1 MLGSRVAV
9 VASLAALV
17 ALAGAAGG
25 QSRSRVVGGT
35 SILVQSAPWAAY
47 MRVANG
53 SQSTYCSA
61 TIIDSEHVVTAAHCV
76 YLVDGTRADPSAI
89 LVRAGISSS
98 FRPLRGDAEQD
109 RNVDSVRVH
118 PGYTGPSSGSTD
130 DVAVL
135 ALSSPLD
142 LSGLFVQAVALPS
155 GVAAYPG
162 DTDVG
167 FAGFGRE
174 TPSSPATGSL
184 NWLVEHVDPQGTCGD
199 FSAPM
204 IQDSDAVSFCGSAS
218 WGSVC
223 SGDSGAGLV
232 TSGPTPTLVGI
243 VSAGQVTADNVHCA
257 AGTRTIFTAVWPPE
271 VLRFLQGNDT
281 PPTAPRRTSSTYV
294 RLFWDRPLAAG
305 GALVCFSDRWD
316 GSPAITYSL
325 VDSTGRVLKQS
336 SSGVFKLGTKNVG
349 GVLSCRASA
358 TNAGGTAVLASDWV
372 GTVAP
377 ATVAAPVGSKAV
389 RRR

>member
-9 VASLAALV
+9 VLSLAALA

-25 QSRSRVVGGT
+25 QSRNGVVGGT

-76 YLVDGTRADPSAI
+76 YLVDGTRADPSSI
-89 LVRAGISSS
+89 LVRTGISSS
-98 FRPLRGDAEQD
+98 FRPFRGDGEQD

-118 PGYTGPSSGSTD
+118 PGYSGPSSSSTD

-142 LSGLFVQAVALPS
+142 LSGPFVQAVALPS
-155 GVAAYPG
+155 AVAGYPTN
-162 DTDVG
+162 DTDLG

-204 IQDSDAVSFCGSAS
+204 IRDSDAISFCGRAP

-232 TSGPTPTLVGI
+232 TSGPSPTLVGV
-243 VSAGQVTADNVHCA
+243 VSAGQVTADGVHCA
-257 AGTRTIFTAVWPPE
+257 AGTHTIFTAVWPPE
-271 VLRFLQGNDT
+271 VLGFLQGNDT

-294 RLFWDRPLAAG
+294 RLFWDQPLAAG

-316 GSPAITYSL
+316 GSPTITYSL
-325 VDSTGRVLKQS
+325 VDSTGRVLQQGT
-336 SSGVFKLGTKNVG
+336 SGVFRLGTKNVG

-372 GTVAP
+372 GTVGP
-377 ATVAAPVGSKAV
+377 ATVAAQV
-389 RRR
+389 R